1 MVFRGPAAAPRARS
15 KFRIDVEDERIE
27 VRRDVVLADDER
39 VRVSTSIS
47 QVQALV
53 LENLLHVLADRGKVL
68 AMRKKI
74 FGKVA

>member
-1 MVFRGPAAAPRARS
+1 
-15 KFRIDVEDERIE
+15 
-27 VRRDVVLADDER
+27 
-39 VRVSTSIS
+39 VSTSIS